1 MHSIKLSGYR
11 IGIKFDKNPLAR
23 KQINYLTKIIN
34 VSVVYNL
41 DDWPRNPGNN
51 FKFKNRLFRATSV
64 VKSSNKEKCVYSG
77 YKTISDNGTTRNV
90 IIFGVDN
97 SSTSHS
103 DNGKNIFLILCEGNT
118 FGINGRFGS
127 SEKKVSIYFSKANK
141 KFCLNLH
148 YNADNSCLFVN
159 GK

>member
-1 MHSIKLSGYR
+1 M
-11 IGIKFDKNPLAR
+11 
-23 KQINYLTKIIN
+23 
-34 VSVVYNL
+34 YNL
-41 DDWPRNPGNN
+41 DDWPRNPTNN
-51 FKFKNRLFRATSV
+51 FKFKNHLFRATSV
-64 VKSSNKEKCVYSG
+64 VKSSNEEKCVYSG
-77 YKTISDNGTTRNV
+77 YKTISDGAVSWSFDNDTARNV

-118 FGINGRFGS
+118 FGINWRFGS

>member
-1 MHSIKLSGYR
+1 M
-11 IGIKFDKNPLAR
+11 
-23 KQINYLTKIIN
+23 
-34 VSVVYNL
+34 YNL
-41 DDWPRNPGNN
+41 DDSPRNPTNN
-51 FKFKNRLFRATSV
+51 FKFKNYLFGATSV
-64 VKSSNKEKCVYSG
+64 VKSSIKEKCIYSG
-77 YKTISDNGTTRNV
+77 HKTISDGAVSWSFDNDTARNV

-127 SEKKVSIYFSKANK
+127 SEKKVSIYFSKANE

>member
-1 MHSIKLSGYR
+1 M
-11 IGIKFDKNPLAR
+11 
-23 KQINYLTKIIN
+23 
-34 VSVVYNL
+34 YNL
-41 DDWPRNPGNN
+41 DDWPRNPTNN
-51 FKFKNRLFRATSV
+51 FKFKNHLFRATSV
-64 VKSSNKEKCVYSG
+64 VKSSNEEKCVYSE
-77 YKTISDNGTTRNV
+77 YKTISDSAVSWSFDNDTARNV